1 MADENRDFVYFRLFF
16 LHLLHPLFK
25 INDFIKKHLRVELQI
40 LLKTWFN
47 SIVYLHSKFY
57 FFFIHRYYVGSH
69 KKSTNIQLINIVS

>member
-57 FFFIHRYYVGSH
+57 FFLYIGIMLGRI
-69 KKSTNIQLINIVS
+69 KNQLTFN